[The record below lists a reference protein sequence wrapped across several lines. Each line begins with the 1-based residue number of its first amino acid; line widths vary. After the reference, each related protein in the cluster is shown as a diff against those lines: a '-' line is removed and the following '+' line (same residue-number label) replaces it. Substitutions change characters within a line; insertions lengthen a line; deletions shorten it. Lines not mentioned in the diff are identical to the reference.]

1 MKTENKTPTIFQLSW
16 AYFVIGLTA
25 YSMAMLEQIKALVI
39 KKGWLSEKEVEEGL
53 AMVELYPGPFILNLA
68 TYIAYRIKGFLG
80 ASIATFMFILPSYL
94 LMTILSFLYFH
105 YGKLPWIHPIF
116 IVIESMVI
124 GIILHISL
132 NFAKKYINNKKT
144 AIISAV
150 VFLMMIYKIDAFI
163 AILVAMIYGII
174 FMKKKVKEKENIQ
187 IPGKLKNK
195 IFGLMASG
203 IIFLLL
209 FFSGIFFKN
218 TLGELLFGMFK
229 IGAFAFGNGMS
240 IIPLLE
246 QVAVFNHHW
255 LTLNEFTD
263 GIAFG
268 TITPGPFLITA
279 TFIGYK
285 VAGIVGS
292 IVGTIGM
299 FYPSFFYTLL
309 MSEIY
314 IKIKH
319 LSIIQNMLTAL
330 LAGFSGM
337 LFYVLLSLSKVALI
351 SNAAFIW
358 ATGAFVLVRFFK
370 INILWIFLGGIFAE
384 IILYYFNIK
393 IF

>member
-1 MKTENKTPTIFQLSW
+1 MKTGNKTPTIFQLSW
-16 AYFVIGLTA
+16 TYFIIGLTA
-25 YSMAMLEQIKALVI
+25 YSMAMLEQLKALVI
-39 KKGWLSEKEVEEGL
+39 NKGWMSEKEVEEGL
-53 AMVELYPGPFILNLA
+53 AMVELYPGPLIFNLA

-80 ASIATFMFILPSYL
+80 ASIATFMFILPSYI
-94 LMTILSFLYFH
+94 LMTLLSFLYFH
-105 YGKLPWIHPIF
+105 YGKLPWIHPVF

-132 NFAKKYINNKKT
+132 NFTKKYVNNKKT
-144 AIISAV
+144 AVISAV
-150 VFLMMIYKIDAFI
+150 VFLMMLYKTDAFI
-163 AILVAMIYGII
+163 AILAAMIYGII
-174 FMKKKVKEKENIQ
+174 FMKQRVKEKENIQ
-187 IPGKLKNK
+187 IPGKLKNR
-195 IFGLMASG
+195 ILGLTVSG

-209 FFSGIFFKN
+209 FFSGIFFKS
-218 TLGELLFGMFK
+218 TLAKLLFGMFK

-246 QVAVFNHHW
+246 QVAVFNNHW
-255 LTLNEFTD
+255 LSLKQFTD

-285 VAGIVGS
+285 VAGIAGS
-292 IVGTIGM
+292 IAGTLGM

-319 LSIIQNMLTAL
+319 LSIIQNMLTAM

-337 LFYVLLSLSKVALI
+337 LFYVLLTLSKAALI

-358 ATGAFVLVRFFK
+358 ATGAFILVRFFK
-370 INILWIFLGGIFAE
+370 LNILWIFSGGILIE
-384 IILYYFNIK
+384 IILYISGIK
-393 IF
+393 VF

>member
-124 GIILHISL
+124 GIIFHISL

-384 IILYYFNIK
+384 IILYYFSIK